1 MLKKL
6 KWGMTVADI
15 RNEGI
20 ILKAFVSGVKTD
32 GRSGGFKV
40 TLDVFPDQA
49 ISVMAALSLYMKNVE
64 VNMLEIEDDK

>member
-1 MLKKL
+1 MNETK
-6 KWGMTVADI
+6 
-15 RNEGI
+15 EGI

-49 ISVMAALSLYMKNVE
+49 ISVMAALSMYLKNVE
-64 VNMLEIEDDK
+64 VNMKEIVEEE